1 VVNPLPAY
9 DRLKEIASHGF
20 LVGAFFPWVFVLI
33 VDGTIY
39 EFFIPDGVSLVDR
52 FLALE
57 ESDQLYAAIA
67 LVIGLAGLAAASDL
81 LANEITEWYRRQS
94 WRRQEVKELATRGE
108 SGSGS
113 GLGWLDKLEFEQR
126 FAWLETQLDERIA
139 EVLLMRVDAAQS
151 AIKRSAIFIIGF
163 GLSIVYNTIQ
173 FLKFQPDHM
182 LSFYVLLTLWF
193 FLVGPLFLIHR
204 QFKTLLH
211 YDQLIFA
218 SISADSKTE
227 AKAE

>member
-39 EFFIPDGVSLVDR
+39 ELFIPDGVSLVDR

-94 WRRQEVKELATRGE
+94 WRRQEAKELATRDK
-108 SGSGS
+108 SGS
-113 GLGWLDKLEFEQR
+113 GLRWLEKLEFEQR

-139 EVLLMRVDAAQS
+139 DVLLTRVDAAQS

-163 GLSIVYNTIQ
+163 GLSIVYNTVQ

-204 QFKTLLH
+204 QFQTLLH

-218 SISADSKTE
+218 SISENSKTK